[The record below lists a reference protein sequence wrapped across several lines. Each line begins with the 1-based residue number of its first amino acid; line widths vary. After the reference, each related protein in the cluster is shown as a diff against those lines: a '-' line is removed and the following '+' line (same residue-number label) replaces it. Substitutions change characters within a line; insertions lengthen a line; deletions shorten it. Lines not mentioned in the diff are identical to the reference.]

1 MKRIAKYL
9 VLVILAISFSFI
21 NIKADSTYEITSYD
35 VNIVVNENNKL
46 EIVETIDTNFK
57 SEKHGII
64 RIIPTKN
71 NIYRADGTSQV
82 SKSRIKINSI
92 SDDYTMQRVNGKY
105 SIKIGDANK
114 TLIGK
119 QRYVIDYDYFLR
131 KDNSD
136 TYDELYYNIIGTEWD
151 TNIKN
156 VTFKEY

>member
-35 VNIVVNENNKL
+35 VNIEVNENNKL

-119 QRYVIDYDYFLR
+119 QRSHAL
-131 KDNSD
+131 
-136 TYDELYYNIIGTEWD
+136 
-151 TNIKN
+151 
-156 VTFKEY
+156 

>member
-92 SDDYTMQRVNGKY
+92 SDEESYVTYHIHMVKENETLN
-105 SIKIGDANK
+105 SGDNIATYKTQFKVIFKKNN
-114 TLIGK
+114 TLIN
-119 QRYVIDYDYFLR
+119 YEEAI
-131 KDNSD
+131 S
-136 TYDELYYNIIGTEWD
+136 
-151 TNIKN
+151 
-156 VTFKEY
+156 

>member
-64 RIIPTKN
+64 RIM
-71 NIYRADGTSQV
+71 
-82 SKSRIKINSI
+82 IN
-92 SDDYTMQRVNGKY
+92 
-105 SIKIGDANK
+105 
-114 TLIGK
+114 
-119 QRYVIDYDYFLR
+119 
-131 KDNSD
+131 
-136 TYDELYYNIIGTEWD
+136 
-151 TNIKN
+151 
-156 VTFKEY
+156 